1 MSDTCKHNLRL
12 DIRAC
17 RYGHDYQGE
26 VFSQHPWAFSICLT
40 VPQGTVGPCKLLL
53 VTLSQ
58 IAASGQAI
66 TAQDVDVLGG
76 GSQFHINLSSVRKQH
91 LRRSASEREIRLGQ
105 QAAWGV
111 CRSPP
116 SWDDLRS
123 STGGMARGG
132 RGRRRALKNPLQPPR
147 CRRRCLRGRPW
158 RGSRRVGRSRAGP
171 GCSSATLAASPARMH
186 SEAFKLPRRPPSRN
200 DAVSGVFLSN
210 VDMHRGREAKEIIHY
225 APFSER
231 NVHGIS
237 TPAAPWQMQP

>member
-1 MSDTCKHNLRL
+1 M
-12 DIRAC
+12 
-17 RYGHDYQGE
+17 
-26 VFSQHPWAFSICLT
+26 FSQHPWAFSICLT

-53 VTLSQ
+53 VTLSK

-76 GSQFHINLSSVRKQH
+76 GSQFHINL
-91 LRRSASEREIRLGQ
+91 
-105 QAAWGV
+105 
-111 CRSPP
+111 SPP

-147 CRRRCLRGRPW
+147 CRRRCLRGRHW

-237 TPAAPWQMQP
+237 TPAAPWQMQPRLRCSEKMMVQVFRFAFGSRPAWAPLTK